1 MSKDSGQHTI
11 WIEDMQVGMS
21 RSLEKIVTE
30 RDIDLFAEVSL
41 DRNPVHLDEDYA
53 RQSIFGGRVAH
64 GMLSASLISAVVGGQ
79 LPGHGAIYMGQN
91 LRFLHPVRPGD
102 RVLVEVIVQA
112 IDLAKRRVTLE
123 TRCSVGNTVVV
134 KGDALVLAPSRSS
147 V

>member
-1 MSKDSGQHTI
+1 MSNDSGQHTI

-112 IDLAKRRVTLE
+112 IENPDSGSMKFATAQPPPV
-123 TRCSVGNTVVV
+123 S
-134 KGDALVLAPSRSS
+134 A
-147 V
+147 